1 MSDIKY
7 WIALSM
13 VPEVGPVRARK
24 LLAVFKEPERV
35 FGANSE
41 ELLVKAGMN
50 SSVAKNIRDFSL
62 WDKAERHAGELELK
76 GIKAVCLQDALY
88 PEMLRETADAPV
100 VLYIIGDIQ
109 PDDRFAVAVVGSR
122 KMTHYGASV
131 AEQISGDLA
140 SMGFTIVSG
149 LARGIDSQAHKGAL
163 GSGGRTIAVL
173 GSGVDLPY
181 PPENSV
187 LMQKI
192 SESGCA
198 MSEFLPG
205 TTPERE
211 NFPRR
216 NRLISGLSLG
226 VLIIEAASGSGA
238 MITARYAAEYG
249 REVFAVPGSIY
260 SNNSQ
265 GTHRLIKE
273 GAVLVR
279 NAEDIVD
286 ELAPVLKGFL
296 KLKDKAEVAVNGD
309 EKILCNLLTRE
320 PKQIDMISRESGWP
334 ASRVLG
340 VLLGLEL
347 KGAVKQITGKRFYLA

>member
-24 LLAVFKEPERV
+24 LLSVFKNPERV
-35 FGANSE
+35 FSADTE
-41 ELLVKAGMN
+41 ELLGQAEMPGG
-50 SSVAKNIRDFSL
+50 VAKNIREFSS
-62 WDKAERHAGELELK
+62 WSSAEQHAEELERK
-76 GIKAVCLQDALY
+76 GMKAISLRDPLY
-88 PEMLRETADAPV
+88 PEMLREIMDAPV
-100 VLYIIGDIQ
+100 LIYAKGDVQ

-122 KMTHYGASV
+122 KMTHYGSAV
-131 AEQISGDLA
+131 AERISGDLA
-140 SMGFTIVSG
+140 SIGFTIVSG

-163 GSGGRTIAVL
+163 KSGGRTIAVL
-173 GSGVDLPY
+173 GSGIDVPY
-181 PPENSV
+181 PPENST
-187 LMQKI
+187 LMEKI

-198 MSEFLPG
+198 ISEFPPG

-226 VLIIEAASGSGA
+226 VLIIEATSDSGSL
-238 MITARYAAEYG
+238 ITARYAAEYG
-249 REVFAVPGSIY
+249 REVFAVPGSIH
-260 SNNSQ
+260 SHNSD
-265 GTHRLIKE
+265 GTHSLIRE

-279 NAEDIVD
+279 NAQDIVN
-286 ELAPVLKGFL
+286 ELAPVLKGFI
-296 KLKDKAEVAVNGD
+296 KLKDKVKVEVNSD
-309 EKILCNLLTRE
+309 EKILCNLLTLE
-320 PKQIDMISRESGWP
+320 PKQIDLISRESGWP